1 MDLIP
6 QVKILTQNL
15 YFKKM
20 NKYQNIIKKINNIF
34 AKKYKISKVVA
45 LLLVTVFALK
55 LLYILFFADIK
66 KEVNK
71 GRDSYDFDLYIA
83 NKHLLILNKYFEN
96 YKKKYDTLPL
106 LDKKFFYNKIK
117 NDIKIDE
124 VYVYYDSLLNDKQMN
139 INMTMFNW
147 DYQNKKI
154 SLVEKEKFINSNKLF
169 LGMGHSENYIVYK
182 RLSKSK
188 FQIYF
193 VGKNGIDDDGYG
205 DDVLL
210 K

>member
-1 MDLIP
+1 
-6 QVKILTQNL
+6 
-15 YFKKM
+15 M

-66 KEVNK
+66 TEVNK
-71 GRDSYDFDLYIA
+71 GKDSYDFDLYIA

>member
-1 MDLIP
+1 
-6 QVKILTQNL
+6 
-15 YFKKM
+15 M

>member
-1 MDLIP
+1 
-6 QVKILTQNL
+6 
-15 YFKKM
+15 
-20 NKYQNIIKKINNIF
+20 
-34 AKKYKISKVVA
+34 
-45 LLLVTVFALK
+45 
-55 LLYILFFADIK
+55 
-66 KEVNK
+66 
-71 GRDSYDFDLYIA
+71 
-83 NKHLLILNKYFEN
+83 
-96 YKKKYDTLPL
+96 
-106 LDKKFFYNKIK
+106 
-117 NDIKIDE
+117 
-124 VYVYYDSLLNDKQMN
+124 
-139 INMTMFNW
+139 MFNW